1 VILKFV
7 IKGLPVQGWQAD
19 PVAPAPFIQRS
30 PVIQPIQKPGE
41 LDGEINQGYLVKL

>member
-1 VILKFV
+1 M
-7 IKGLPVQGWQAD
+7 IKGLLVQGWQAG

-41 LDGEINQGYLVKL
+41 LNGEIIQGYLVNL